1 MGWDGLHN
9 EILSQNKTSNKINMV
24 TLGVDD
30 NAITSYSIKEYCLSY
45 VLPIVNNV

>member
-30 NAITSYSIKEYCLSY
+30 NAITSYSIKEHCLSY